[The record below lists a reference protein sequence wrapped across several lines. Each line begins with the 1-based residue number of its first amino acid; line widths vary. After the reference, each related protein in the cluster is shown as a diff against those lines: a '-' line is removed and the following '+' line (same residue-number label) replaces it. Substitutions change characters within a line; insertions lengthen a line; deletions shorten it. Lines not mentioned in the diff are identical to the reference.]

1 MRLSTIFT
9 ILLVSISS
17 FLLAQPPRSFSVD
30 DKKAINAYTEA
41 EQHYRLRLFDEAE
54 TLIDRAL
61 DRAPNFVE
69 CYLLR
74 AQIQT
79 DLNNDEAARQALT
92 KAVDINAA
100 FFPPSLFYLAALEQR
115 MENYERAREYYLRFA
130 RASKDEDPL
139 KAKAQLGIESC
150 DFAVQAKA
158 NPVPFKPVNL
168 GPEINSD
175 RPEYFPCMT
184 ADGETILYT
193 RLVEDRR
200 SLQGKQEDF
209 YIAQKKDGKWLPS
222 LPLTGVNTAQNE
234 GAPTLSLDGQVLIFT
249 ACENIDGWGSY
260 SGLGSCDL
268 FFTQRS
274 GDFWDTPRNMGK
286 VNSYKWDSQP
296 SFSADGRTLYF
307 VRGVSGA
314 NGISS
319 QDIYTSH
326 IGEDGTWTKPEKIK
340 GAVNTPYEEESVL
353 IHPDGQSLYFASNG
367 HPGMGGMDLFVS
379 RKLSDGTWGTPEN
392 LGYPINTGGSENSIL
407 VAANGSLAMFA
418 SDREGGYGDLDLYS
432 FELPEARRAGM
443 VSYVKGEVFD
453 AVSFRKLQANFELI
467 DLANGEVVVS
477 SYSNEGDG
485 SFLVCLP
492 PNRNYALNV
501 SRQGYLFYSDHFSLG
516 ESTSTPFE
524 LEVPLKKIRE
534 GSSVVLNNVFFD
546 TDSYTLRDESKIE
559 LEKLVQF
566 LQSNAQV
573 SIEIG
578 GHTDD
583 VGSDSDN
590 QVLSERRANAVVA
603 YLVSRGIAQERLS
616 SVGYGESVPLV
627 ANDSQENRAKNR
639 RTEFKI
645 R

>member
-1 MRLSTIFT
+1 MLSRIVLFS
-9 ILLVSISS
+9 LFLSIQ
-17 FLLAQPPRSFSVD
+17 FVAIAQQGRRFSVD
-30 DKKAINAYTEA
+30 DKKAINAYLEA
-41 EQHYRLRLFDEAE
+41 EQHYRVRLYEEADEQ
-54 TLIDRAL
+54 INKAL
-61 DRAPNFVE
+61 SREPNFVE

-74 AQIQT
+74 AQIET
-79 DLNNDEAARQALT
+79 DLNNDESARTALR
-92 KAVDINAA
+92 KAVEINAS
-100 FFPPSLFYLAALEQR
+100 FFPASLFYLAALEQR
-115 MENYERAREYYLRFA
+115 MENYSDARDYFFRYA
-130 RASKDEDPL
+130 KASKDDDPL
-139 KAKAQLGIESC
+139 KEKAQLGIESC
-150 DFAVQAKA
+150 DYALWALE
-158 NPVPFKPVNL
+158 NPVPFQPENL
-168 GPEINSD
+168 GPEINTD

-193 RLVEDRR
+193 RLLKDGRA
-200 SLQGKQEDF
+200 LQGKQEDF
-209 YIAQKKDGKWLPS
+209 FISEKRDGKWLPS
-222 LPLTGVNTAQNE
+222 LPLSDVNTVQNE

-249 ACENIDGWGSY
+249 ACENIDGWGNY
-260 SGLGSCDL
+260 SGKGSCDL

-274 GDFWDTPRNMGK
+274 GTRWDRPRNMGK
-286 VNSYKWDSQP
+286 VNSYKWESQP

-307 VRGVSGA
+307 VRGVSGG

-326 IGEDGTWTKPEKIK
+326 IGEDGTWTDPEKVK
-340 GAVNTPYEEESVL
+340 GSVNTPFEEESVL

-392 LGYPINTGGSENSIL
+392 LGYPINTGGNENSIL

-432 FELPEARRAGM
+432 FTLPEARRAGK

-453 AVSFRKLQANFELI
+453 AVSFRKLEASFELI

-477 SYSNEGDG
+477 SFSNPGDG

-492 PNRNYALNV
+492 PNKDYALNV

-516 ESTSTPFE
+516 ENSAEPFN

-559 LEKLVQF
+559 LEKLAQF
-566 LQSNAQV
+566 METNAAV
-573 SIEIG
+573 AIEIG

-583 VGSDSDN
+583 IGSDTDN
-590 QVLSERRANAVVA
+590 QVLSERRASAVVE
-603 YLVSRGIAQERLS
+603 YLVSRGIAPERLS
-616 SVGYGESVPLV
+616 SVGYGESAPLV

>member
-1 MRLSTIFT
+1 MRLSIVIT

-17 FLLAQPPRSFSVD
+17 LLLAQPPRSFSVD

-41 EQHYRLRLFDEAE
+41 EQHYRLRLFNEAE

-115 MENYERAREYYLRFA
+115 MENYEKAREYYLRFA
-130 RASKDEDPL
+130 RASSDEEPL

-222 LPLTGVNTAQNE
+222 LPLTEVNTVQNE

-296 SFSADGRTLYF
+296 SFSADGRTLFF

-314 NGISS
+314 KGISS

-340 GAVNTPYEEESVL
+340 GSVNTPYEEESVL

-566 LQSNAQV
+566 LQSNSQV

-583 VGSDSDN
+583 VGSGSDN
-590 QVLSERRANAVVA
+590 QVLSERRAAAVVD

-616 SVGYGESVPLV
+616 SVGYGETAPLV
-627 ANDSQENRAKNR
+627 SNDSQENRAKNR

>member
-1 MRLSTIFT
+1 MRLSIVIT

-17 FLLAQPPRSFSVD
+17 LLLAQPPRSFSVD

-41 EQHYRLRLFDEAE
+41 EQHYRLRLFNEAE

-115 MENYERAREYYLRFA
+115 MENYEKAREYYLRFA
-130 RASKDEDPL
+130 RASSDEEPL

-222 LPLTGVNTAQNE
+222 LPLTGVNTVQNE

-296 SFSADGRTLYF
+296 SFSADGRTLFF

-314 NGISS
+314 KGISS

-340 GAVNTPYEEESVL
+340 GSVNTPYEEESVL

-566 LQSNAQV
+566 LQSNSQV

-583 VGSDSDN
+583 VGSGSDN
-590 QVLSERRANAVVA
+590 QVLSERRAAAVVD

-616 SVGYGESVPLV
+616 SVGYGETAPLV
-627 ANDSQENRAKNR
+627 SNDSQENRAKNR